1 MSPLVDG
8 GAWHVET
15 FSYFEGSYQV
25 DPVTV
30 RSSLPSRLHP
40 VRLSR
45 HRLRFKN
52 YTRVVCRAGGPYM
65 PKPNWVQMTNP
76 KVSGE
81 PATVSQQSFELTWK
95 SKGWKLYTPKK
106 EN

>member
-1 MSPLVDG
+1 
-8 GAWHVET
+8 
-15 FSYFEGSYQV
+15 
-25 DPVTV
+25 
-30 RSSLPSRLHP
+30 
-40 VRLSR
+40 
-45 HRLRFKN
+45 
-52 YTRVVCRAGGPYM
+52 M